1 VGFSVHRTLKIIVQL
16 AGECPNPMS
25 THHELFL
32 ASSWFSSMHRYVD
45 QHPAG
50 FLCLFLL
57 YFFKIYLFLF

>member
-16 AGECPNPMS
+16 AGECPNPMN

-45 QHPAG
+45 QHP
-50 FLCLFLL
+50 FS
-57 YFFKIYLFLF
+57 